1 MVGTRYIILT
11 GVFPS
16 WILTGVVVLQIN
28 ADGVKRNFYPGD
40 KLPLWHEE
48 MEPHNSLL
56 DILAA
61 GNPDPMV
68 Q

>member
-1 MVGTRYIILT
+1 
-11 GVFPS
+11 
-16 WILTGVVVLQIN
+16 
-28 ADGVKRNFYPGD
+28 
-40 KLPLWHEE
+40 

-68 Q
+68 QWICTPALPLSLWTFLLYLTSKFQLKNYATPMYLRFLVIIVSV

>member
-1 MVGTRYIILT
+1 MNSLFSDLIM
-11 GVFPS
+11 P
-16 WILTGVVVLQIN
+16 QIN

-48 MEPHNSLL
+48 LEPQSSLL